1 MDNID
6 MFVNLFSDF
15 DLVIEPRGSKETKK
29 RTIEK
34 NTSLMASKSIG
45 DLKKT
50 LNRLNKEYKLA
61 QKSFKHNKISRQEL
75 FDFEWRIFEIQEELK
90 RIEDREKNG
99 DL

>member
-6 MFVNLFSDF
+6 MFTELFSDF
-15 DLVIEPRGSKETKK
+15 DLVIEPRGSRETKK

-34 NTSLMASKSIG
+34 NAGLTTNKSIG

-61 QKSFKHNKISRQEL
+61 QKSFKHNKLSRQEL

-90 RIEDREKNG
+90 RIEDRERNG